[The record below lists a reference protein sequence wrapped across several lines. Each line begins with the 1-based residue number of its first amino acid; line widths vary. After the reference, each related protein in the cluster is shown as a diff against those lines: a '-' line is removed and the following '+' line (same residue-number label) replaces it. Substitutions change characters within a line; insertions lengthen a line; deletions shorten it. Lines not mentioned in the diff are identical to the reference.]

1 MKKLS
6 SLLALDI
13 KQNFQFL
20 TRFDNVSSVSS
31 SEQFKAQVNK
41 VIKFC
46 KTGGCQWTIY
56 GSSVPVSE
64 IKCWR
69 LSG

>member
-20 TRFDNVSSVSS
+20 TRFGTFSSVSS
-31 SEQFKAQVNK
+31 SEQFKVQVNK
-41 VIKFC
+41 VIKLY

-56 GSSVPVSE
+56 GSSVQFSE
-64 IKCWR
+64 I
-69 LSG
+69 